1 MKRLSLLLLIIG
13 LIFFCTQSVSAQEN
27 KKKKEAKVKI
37 LVNKGGKTVKFDT
50 TLHDFKDHKELMKIM
65 KSKNLPDSLIEVF
78 EGEDFLWISDDKEG
92 HGKHKV
98 IIKEFHD
105 ENSDHHSDIKK
116 KISKQI
122 KVISADDENI
132 FITEGDGEHKTIKIE
147 IIDEDGEM
155 HKKHSKGKIV
165 YIIKEDIDMD
175 ISEDGNVKII
185 KIDCQSD
192 HDTDIDVEVE
202 VTEDGKTIKKIKKKK
217 SKKAKK
223 EKKHKDEKK

>member
-1 MKRLSLLLLIIG
+1 MKRLSLLLLIVG
-13 LIFFCTQSVSAQEN
+13 LIFFCTQSTSAQEN

-37 LVNKGGKTVKFDT
+37 LMNKDGKTIKFDT

-65 KSKNLPDSLIEVF
+65 KSKNLPDSLLEVF
-78 EGEDFLWISDDKEG
+78 EGEDFMWISDDKG
-92 HGKHKV
+92 SHGKHK
-98 IIKEFHD
+98 IIVKEFHG
-105 ENSDHHSDIKK
+105 SDSCLHSKMRK
-116 KISKQI
+116 HI
-122 KVISADDENI
+122 KVISEDDENI
-132 FITEGDGEHKTIKIE
+132 IISDGDGEHKTIKIE
-147 IIDEDGEM
+147 IIDGDGNT
-155 HKKHSKGKIV
+155 HKKHSKGKNV

-192 HDTDIDVEVE
+192 HYTDIDVEVE

-223 EKKHKDEKK
+223 EKMHKDEKK